1 MPANP
6 NTDTNQTVKGN
17 GTAFGATAAINI
29 VPGTNISITAD
40 TTNNKIT
47 IGGKSDSD
55 IKSLA
60 ETQIKTHGGIDKTGT
75 VTSVATSG
83 LITGGT
89 ITSSGT
95 IGLNTAT
102 IPLTTDDVIIFNC
115 GSSTVVTGQ

>member
-1 MPANP
+1 MPVNP
-6 NTDTNQTVKGN
+6 NTDTNQTVEGN

-115 GSSTVVTGQ
+115 GSSTVITGQ